1 MGPVRERESRRRNP
15 PAKPLD
21 AKAHPGG
28 PFPMIARIASPSPP
42 HGLPLVLLTCALACA
57 LLPSARGQATKETDP
72 EPRVEVSTLT
82 PDEKI
87 RQRITAIFSQIE
99 EFETIEVKVNSGVV
113 VLSGEVPG
121 ARTREDALALVRRT
135 EGVVLAL
142 DRLTETTQVGA
153 RLSPAMAKLHH
164 LGDVF
169 LMKLPLIAIAVGVI
183 VLSVILANFLHRREK
198 WYARLRGSSL
208 ARNLARRLVRLVVV
222 AIGFVVALEILDA
235 TAIVGAVFGA
245 AGLVG
250 IVFGF
255 AFKNILE
262 NYLSGVLL
270 STRNPFEIGDF
281 IEIGGLSG
289 KVALLTSRDTVL
301 VTPDGNHL
309 RIPNSIVINSELLNY
324 TRNPLRRFEFSA
336 GISVNI
342 DLNKAQKVGLL
353 ALAGIPEVLR
363 DPEPVIVVD
372 QLGEST
378 IQLRFFAWLDQ
389 TKHDFLKVR
398 SQSIRLV
405 KEAFDEAGIEMPE
418 PLYRVHLKRSG
429 GRKAEKKTATQT
441 PAAAPALR
449 DVGSETFEMDLSA
462 DRTIDEQMR
471 EEQRLSQEEN
481 LLPEAPAPGPAD

>member
-1 MGPVRERESRRRNP
+1 MV
-15 PAKPLD
+15 
-21 AKAHPGG
+21 
-28 PFPMIARIASPSPP
+28 
-42 HGLPLVLLTCALACA
+42 
-57 LLPSARGQATKETDP
+57 
-72 EPRVEVSTLT
+72 
-82 PDEKI
+82 
-87 RQRITAIFSQIE
+87 
-99 EFETIEVKVNSGVV
+99 
-113 VLSGEVPG
+113 
-121 ARTREDALALVRRT
+121 
-135 EGVVLAL
+135 
-142 DRLTETTQVGA
+142 
-153 RLSPAMAKLHH
+153 
-164 LGDVF
+164 
-169 LMKLPLIAIAVGVI
+169 
-183 VLSVILANFLHRREK
+183 LANFLHHREK
-198 WYARLRGSSL
+198 WYARLRVSSL
-208 ARNLARRLVRLVVV
+208 ARDLARRLVRLAVIV
-222 AIGFVVALEILDA
+222 AGFVLALEILDA

-324 TRNPLRRFEFSA
+324 TRNPLRRFEFTA

-342 DLNKAQKVGLL
+342 DLIKAQKVGLL

-363 DPEPVIVVD
+363 APEPVIVVD

-389 TKHDFLKVR
+389 TQHDFLKVR

-405 KEAFDEAGIEMPE
+405 KEAFDEAGIDMPE

-429 GRKAEKKTATQT
+429 ARKTEKKTA
-441 PAAAPALR
+441 APALSPELR
-449 DVGSETFEMDLSA
+449 ESAPETFEMDLSA
-462 DRTIDEQMR
+462 DHTIDEQMR
-471 EEQRLSQEEN
+471 EEQRLSPEKN
-481 LLPEAPAPGPAD
+481 LLPEPPAPEPAD

>member
-1 MGPVRERESRRRNP
+1 MSAPEIP
-15 PAKPLD
+15 HPAKTLD
-21 AKAHPGG
+21 AKAHSGG
-28 PFPMIARIASPSPP
+28 PLFMIVPVAPSPSPR
-42 HGLPLVLLTCALACA
+42 HRLSLALLLLPLAFALA
-57 LLPSARGQATKETDP
+57 PSAQGQAAKEADP

-99 EFETIEVKVNSGVV
+99 EFETIEVKVSSGVV
-113 VLSGEVPG
+113 TLSGEVPG

-135 EGVVLAL
+135 EGVVLTL
-142 DRLTETTQVGA
+142 DRLSETTQVGA

-164 LGDVF
+164 LGDSF
-169 LMKLPLIAIAVGVI
+169 LTKLPLIAIAVGVI
-183 VLSVILANFLHRREK
+183 AFSVILANFFHRREK
-198 WYARLRGSSL
+198 WYARLRVSSL
-208 ARNLARRLVRLVVV
+208 ARNLARRLVRLMV
-222 AIGFVVALEILDA
+222 ILLGFVLALEILDA

-270 STRNPFEIGDF
+270 STQNPFEIGDF

-301 VTPDGNHL
+301 ITPDGNHL

-324 TRNPLRRFEFSA
+324 TRNPLRRFEFAA

-353 ALAGIPEVLR
+353 ALARIPEVLD

-389 TKHDFLKVR
+389 TQHDFLKVR

-418 PLYRVHLKRSG
+418 PIYRVHLKRSG
-429 GRKAEKKTATQT
+429 RKTGKKTVI
-441 PAAAPALR
+441 PAPSPELREAAP
-449 DVGSETFEMDLSA
+449 EIFEMDLSA
-462 DRTIDEQMR
+462 DRTIDERLR

-481 LLPEAPAPGPAD
+481 LLPEPPAPRPAD